1 MAEQHKWRNLAI
13 LPTVA
18 IVLALLDQLTKWL
31 VRSTISGTEAL
42 FIIPGIL
49 HITPTENTGSVFGLF
64 KGQQIPLI
72 LLTIVVIAV
81 LLYLIFSRKLPQ
93 DKLAKI
99 CAVLLLAGALGNL
112 VDRVMRGAVFD
123 FVDLQIWP
131 IFNLADAM
139 ITGGVLGLL
148 YRELFKPGS
157 GKSP

>member
-1 MAEQHKWRNLAI
+1 MSDHEGFWNLAI
-13 LPTVA
+13 LPA
-18 IVLALLDQLTKWL
+18 IALVLALLDQLTKWV
-31 VRSTISGTEAL
+31 VRSAVGGLDTL
-42 FIIPGIL
+42 FIIRNIV

-81 LLYLIFSRKLPQ
+81 LLYLIFSRKLPE

-112 VDRVMRGAVFD
+112 IDRVLRGAVFD
-123 FVDLQIWP
+123 FIDFQIWP

-139 ITGGVLGLL
+139 ITGGVFGLL
-148 YRELFKPGS
+148 YRELFKKES
-157 GKSP
+157 